1 MYYGLL
7 GLASNKV
14 PAFTGILDTY
24 TGAAVAYSA
33 ARRLSSSYTGALIR
47 VRRSSDNTEQD
58 IGYDS
63 GNILDTSALTTF
75 VGANSAYVTTMYDQS
90 GNAKNA
96 VQSTATYQP
105 RIVNAGT
112 IETLLSKPTFNF
124 DGNGNTGFQ
133 LDFSSGTY
141 SAASAFSVYNRAN
154 ATSDNAIIY
163 TQTAAFSTHQPFS
176 DGATY
181 DGFFMTN
188 RLSLGGSMT
197 TAGTYIL
204 NLINNGTQLRDYWVG
219 STNNTTNL
227 VSGTFNKPAI
237 YRIGQNATWG
247 GSASIGKF
255 TEHILWLSD
264 KTSDRSGINTNINSF
279 YSIYP

>member
-1 MYYGLL
+1 MGFIINPYQVQP
-7 GLASNKV
+7 SV

-58 IGYDS
+58 IGYDG
-63 GNILDTSALTTF
+63 GNILDTSALSAF
-75 VGANSAYVTTMYDQS
+75 VGVNSAYVTTLYDQS

-124 DGNGNTGFQ
+124 DGNGSTGFQ

-141 SAASAFSVYNRAN
+141 SAASAFSVYNRPAN
-154 ATSDNAIIY
+154 NSDNAIIY
-163 TQTAAFSTHQPFS
+163 TQTAANATHQPYS

-227 VSGTFNKPAI
+227 VSGTFNKPSI
-237 YRIGQNATWG
+237 YRIGQNYVWG
-247 GSASIGKF
+247 GSGTIGKF

-264 KTSDRSGINTNINSF
+264 KTSDRSGINTNINTF
-279 YSIYP
+279 YSIY